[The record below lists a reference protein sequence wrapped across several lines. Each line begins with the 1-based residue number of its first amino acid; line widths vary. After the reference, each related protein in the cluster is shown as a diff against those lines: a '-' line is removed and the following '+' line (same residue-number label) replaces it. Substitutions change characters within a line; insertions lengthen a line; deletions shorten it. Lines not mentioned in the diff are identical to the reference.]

1 MVKIIRP
8 RRKRWY
14 DDEADWVPPKGR
26 KFVMKGGE
34 EPTSTAPPS
43 NDAGVGGE
51 FQGEAPTDRQ
61 GLERAYAQGDT
72 YIWGD
77 TLYIA
82 GSHTARDWYDD
93 VTKVPFW
100 GDLRGAE
107 RYQAAEKVLK
117 EHPNVKR
124 VVGHSLGGSVALE
137 LQKNHK
143 GLESRTYGAPVWDIF
158 GENKKYGKV
167 ERYRNLTDL
176 ISIFDGSANNNIK
189 KNPFS
194 SWSFTHGY
202 DNLADNFKAEK
213 SASPPDFSMDEPDD
227 TKMTAMTE

>member
-1 MVKIIRP
+1 MVKIIEP

-14 DDEADWVPPKGR
+14 DDQADWVPPKGR
-26 KFVMKGGE
+26 KFAMKGSE
-34 EPTSTAPPS
+34 EPTPTAPQS

-77 TLYIA
+77 TLYVA

-107 RYQAAEKVLK
+107 RYRAAEKVLK

-137 LQKNHK
+137 LQKRHQR
-143 GLESRTYGAPVWDIF
+143 LASRTYGVPVWDPF
-158 GENKKYGKV
+158 GEDKKSGKV
-167 ERYRNLTDL
+167 ERYRNLVDL
-176 ISIFDGSANNNIK
+176 VSFVDGSASK
-189 KNPFS
+189 
-194 SWSFTHGY
+194 
-202 DNLADNFKAEK
+202 
-213 SASPPDFSMDEPDD
+213 
-227 TKMTAMTE
+227 